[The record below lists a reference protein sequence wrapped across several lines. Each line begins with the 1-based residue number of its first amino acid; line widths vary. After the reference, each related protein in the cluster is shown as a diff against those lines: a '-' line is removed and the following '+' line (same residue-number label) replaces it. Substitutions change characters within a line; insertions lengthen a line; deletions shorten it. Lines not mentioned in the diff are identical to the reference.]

1 MARRRHAWQLDG
13 VEQQFSMGAAC
24 LLSRPGARGSFR
36 AQWLLGSVL
45 NNASGLGCF
54 LHAHLA
60 REPACSRLCR
70 APLAVISVPI
80 APEPSLG
87 VGLGKVLCLWRAG
100 AGCLTSENFHR
111 KNFHD
116 PVSQAAREVP

>member
-1 MARRRHAWQLDG
+1 VARAEARGPPLRDPGREGGPVARRRHAWQLGG

-24 LLSRPGARGSFR
+24 LPVCCRGPALASSFR
-36 AQWLLGSVL
+36 AQWLLGSVH
-45 NNASGLGCF
+45 NDASGLGCF

-60 REPACSRLCR
+60 REPACSRLRR

-87 VGLGKVLCLWRAG
+87 VGLGRVLSVECVRVA
-100 AGCLTSENFHR
+100 
-111 KNFHD
+111 
-116 PVSQAAREVP
+116 

>member
-1 MARRRHAWQLDG
+1 MARRRHAWQLGG

-24 LLSRPGARGSFR
+24 LPVCCRGPALASSFR
-36 AQWLLGSVL
+36 AQWLLGSVH
-45 NNASGLGCF
+45 NDASGLGCF

-60 REPACSRLCR
+60 REPACSRLRR

-87 VGLGKVLCLWRAG
+87 VGLGRVLSVECVRVA
-100 AGCLTSENFHR
+100 
-111 KNFHD
+111 
-116 PVSQAAREVP
+116 

>member
-13 VEQQFSMGAAC
+13 VEQQFSRGAAC
-24 LLSRPGARGSFR
+24 VLSRPGARVGPFG
-36 AQWLLGSVL
+36 QWLLGSVH
-45 NNASGLGCF
+45 NDASGPGCF

-87 VGLGKVLCLWRAG
+87 VSLGRVLSVVRAG
-100 AGCLTSENFHR
+100 WVWL
-111 KNFHD
+111 D
-116 PVSQAAREVP
+116 PKYILD